1 MVKAI
6 FLKCSMYLYF
16 FFHSIKK
23 VEHKLGSILSTKK
36 FPKVFDFKTNFDHKK
51 LPTKCQKTPIPNNIK
66 IIFQTQPIL

>member
-36 FPKVFDFKTNFDHKK
+36 SPKVFDFKTNFDHKK
-51 LPTKCQKTPIPNNIK
+51 TTYKMPKKTILNNIK